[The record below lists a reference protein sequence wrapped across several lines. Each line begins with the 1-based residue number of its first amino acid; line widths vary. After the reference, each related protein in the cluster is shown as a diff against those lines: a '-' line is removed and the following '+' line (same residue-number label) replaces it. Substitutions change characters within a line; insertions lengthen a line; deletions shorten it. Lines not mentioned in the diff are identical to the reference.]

1 MVSEDNRTVLV
12 GAAAIS
18 LAVIATIIGL
28 IVFALIV
35 CYCFRTIVNS
45 RKERSYKNG
54 IYFYLQKFE
63 VDDIDLRRAPTGG
76 WHGTYVNK
84 LAYGVND
91 ADSKSSSS
99 SEDTF
104 IIESSSED
112 SDDDENDVIIIT
124 STNDDI
130 EKGSRAVSNSRMAAE
145 EGKFEEGKLKSLFL
159 DATESIHYYGLS
171 QFDNDDSMNFHDDDK
186 VVHRPWRTTDDTI

>member
-1 MVSEDNRTVLV
+1 M
-12 GAAAIS
+12 S

-35 CYCFRTIVNS
+35 CYCFRTIVES
-45 RKERSYKNG
+45 RKKRSYKNG

-84 LAYGVND
+84 LAYGIND

-99 SEDTF
+99 SDETF
-104 IIESSSED
+104 IIESESD
-112 SDDDENDVIIIT
+112 SDDDENDGVVIST
-124 STNDDI
+124 S
-130 EKGSRAVSNSRMAAE
+130 SN
-145 EGKFEEGKLKSLFL
+145 
-159 DATESIHYYGLS
+159 
-171 QFDNDDSMNFHDDDK
+171 
-186 VVHRPWRTTDDTI
+186 